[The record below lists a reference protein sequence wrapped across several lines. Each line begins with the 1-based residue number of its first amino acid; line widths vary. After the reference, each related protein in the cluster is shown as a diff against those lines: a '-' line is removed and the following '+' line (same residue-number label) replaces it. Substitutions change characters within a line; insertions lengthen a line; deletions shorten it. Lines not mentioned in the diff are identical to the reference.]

1 MKEKLQELFKP
12 DKLMALT
19 KKEVLELIRNK
30 YLVFLILIPP
40 VVQLLIL
47 CAALDPRVN
56 DLNLSV
62 VDNSSTALSRSLIT
76 KLIDTTVFTEPNYLE
91 TREALLQSMKEGN
104 SSTDV
109 GIVISP
115 DFAEKIRKF
124 SVRNAMKNATK
135 SADHVVPVLRRPYEC
150 GLLSMSTATGL
161 HCSCILVACL
171 LTCIHVCALVFLHL
185 DICSAVRS
193 V

>member
-76 KLIDTTVFTEPNYLE
+76 KLIDTTVFTEP
-91 TREALLQSMKEGN
+91 K
-104 SSTDV
+104 
-109 GIVISP
+109 
-115 DFAEKIRKF
+115 
-124 SVRNAMKNATK
+124 
-135 SADHVVPVLRRPYEC
+135 
-150 GLLSMSTATGL
+150 LSGDERGS
-161 HCSCILVACL
+161 
-171 LTCIHVCALVFLHL
+171 
-185 DICSAVRS
+185 SAVYERGELQHRRGYS
-193 V
+193 YKP